1 MTSSPRSASTRS
13 SRSPRIW
20 RRRWPASPRSF
31 RPTLTALPGPAYP
44 FPARWK
50 VGSELNLI
58 PRSAELPGDIQ
69 RPRYKVKLRPH
80 FPSLEP
86 PMSRVSPLLAG
97 VVLLACLCPAAI
109 AAAVPRPEEFLGFVV
124 GTDRRLADYDQIS
137 TYFHILDDASD
148 RLELL
153 DIGDSVQGRDLW
165 MAVISSPDNLA
176 NAARYRD
183 IARKLADPRGL
194 SAEEIEQLVTEG
206 KTIVLITCNIH
217 STEIASSQMAMEL
230 AWYMTVT
237 DEEPWTRILDDVILL
252 LAPSINPD
260 GQQMVVDWYR
270 KHLGTE
276 YEGGRMPWLYHHYAG
291 HDNNRDWFM
300 LNLPET
306 RAVNRVL
313 YHDWFPQVYLDIH
326 QMGSTG
332 PRMFVPPFQD
342 PIGVNIHPLIWRLT
356 DLFGTEMAVRLQED
370 GRLGVIDGFAYD
382 GYWPGGT
389 MNTAWWK
396 NVVGLLTESA
406 SVHMATPLRIEK
418 NELRGGRKGLPD
430 YRKQVNFPDP
440 WPGGWWHLRDIVDY
454 QIISNGSLLETA
466 ARYREDLLRDMARM
480 AQDAV
485 QAGRSRAPYAYLIPP
500 EQRDAVTAARMIDIL
515 LENGVE
521 VHRATAAFQVGTRS
535 YAEGTLVVRMDQP

>member
-1 MTSSPRSASTRS
+1 M
-13 SRSPRIW
+13 
-20 RRRWPASPRSF
+20 
-31 RPTLTALPGPAYP
+31 
-44 FPARWK
+44 
-50 VGSELNLI
+50 N
-58 PRSAELPGDIQ
+58 
-69 RPRYKVKLRPH
+69 
-80 FPSLEP
+80 
-86 PMSRVSPLLAG
+86 RVPVLLAG
-97 VVLLACLCPAAI
+97 IVLLACFCPTAFAATI
-109 AAAVPRPEEFLGFVV
+109 PKPEEFLGFEV

-137 TYFHILDDASD
+137 AYFHILDDASD

-153 DIGDSVQGRDLW
+153 DIGDSVEGRDLW
-165 MAVISSPDNLA
+165 LAVISSPENLA
-176 NAARYRD
+176 DAARYRE

-194 SAEEIEQLVTEG
+194 SSEEIDTLVAEG

-237 DEEPWTRILDDVILL
+237 DEEPWTRVLDNVILL

-326 QMGSTG
+326 QMGRTG

-370 GRLGVIDGFAYD
+370 GRRGVIDGFAYD

-406 SVHMATPLRIEK
+406 SVRMATPVRIEE
-418 NELRGGRKGLPD
+418 NELRGGRKGLPE

-454 QIISNGSLLETA
+454 QMISTGWVGNSSCVPGDHSPTGASPITLNYVNLRLFYAKSARTA
-466 ARYREDLLRDMARM
+466 PQREGGHEQDQQGQAWAR
-480 AQDAV
+480 
-485 QAGRSRAPYAYLIPP
+485 
-500 EQRDAVTAARMIDIL
+500 
-515 LENGVE
+515 
-521 VHRATAAFQVGTRS
+521 
-535 YAEGTLVVRMDQP
+535 